1 METKQRFYIDIC
13 CTIGSIFILFLKI
26 AVWLI
31 YNTVLVSGSEL
42 CVTVTTGQEPQQ
54 ILTETPSM
62 NYPSDFQMNRCS
74 WENEMVFHVK
84 SGSRLMSH

>member
-1 METKQRFYIDIC
+1 MLSWGGEGGMWRQNRGYVDIC

-42 CVTVTTGQEPQQ
+42 WVTVTPGQEPQQ
-54 ILTETPSM
+54 ILTESPQHELFM
-62 NYPSDFQMNRCS
+62 
-74 WENEMVFHVK
+74 
-84 SGSRLMSH
+84 